1 MLDDGEYNI
10 RILSNITTSQINEI
24 LEFTLRSGYIP
35 ARVESGD
42 YDNILQDSQKYS
54 DSNVVIIFWELCNI
68 IDGFHYKYRYFLR
81 SIVFYIPIYINQSNW
96 YASCIFVLN

>member
-1 MLDDGEYNI
+1 MKYSELLKVNKDLAHLLNDDEYNI

-24 LEFTLRSGYIP
+24 LEFTLRSCYIP

-54 DSNVVIIFWELCNI
+54 DSNVIIIFWELCNI
-68 IDGFHYKYRYFLR
+68 IDGFHYKAESLDD
-81 SIVFYIPIYINQSNW
+81 
-96 YASCIFVLN
+96 